1 MAPGIVSLIG
11 QFMTPQLVAKM
22 AGTLG
27 INPALAQTLAN
38 AALPA
43 ALAALAGVAA
53 TPSGATNISN
63 AVSNQDPDML
73 GSLMKAIGGSG
84 QGDMASAGQG
94 MLGSLIGTHAMGGL
108 AGAIG
113 KFAGADASHAGSILG
128 LVAPAVMG
136 TLGQQDPESW
146 SDGGGVAKLFASQKD
161 AIASA
166 MPAGLASALSG
177 SGLLKGFDLGNLG
190 GNLGNMGA
198 AAAAGGMAASAAG
211 AMRGAGAAATDA
223 ASGATNAMRTAGAAA
238 TGAARDT
245 ANAASATMA
254 SATGAASGLP
264 SWAIPA
270 IIALVIALATWYFL
284 GRTPE
289 KVAALPAAATN
300 TVTAALPASIPVG
313 DISKVTSDT
322 FTSLMGT
329 VAGITSVDTAKA
341 ALPKFA
347 EASAAFDKIG
357 AASAALPAAVKPGFA
372 GAIGGLLGNL
382 NTQLDKVMAIPGVG
396 DVLKPAVDPLRAKLS
411 ALAK

>member
-73 GSLMKAIGGSG
+73 GSLMKSIDGSG

-136 TLGQQDPESW
+136 TLGQQDPETW

-166 MPAGLASALSG
+166 MPAGLGSALSG
-177 SGLLKGFDLGNLG
+177 SGLLKGFDV
-190 GNLGNMGA
+190 GNMGA

-245 ANAASATMA
+245 ANAAGAKMA

-289 KVAALPAAATN
+289 KVAALPATVTN